1 MYINKLSAENLRNL
15 ETVGIEPCDSLNYLW
30 GDNGAGKTSVLES
43 IFVLSRG
50 RSFRTT
56 QPSELA
62 GTGGGAFRVYAE
74 TVDDAEKTH
83 RIGLERSGKHWRG
96 RIDGEDVRKL
106 SSLTRQLP
114 IVLMEPDSHLLVN
127 GPPES
132 RRKYLDWGMFHVEQG
147 FLDTWRRYSKALKQR
162 NAALRQ
168 SSVGLLDSLD
178 EVLAE
183 YGTRLDILR
192 KRHSG
197 MVAEKVGSIMENI
210 SETVPVVELE
220 YQQGWKE
227 ETYLESLKVRRN
239 RDLERGITGSGPHRS
254 ELKMTCNGVAARA
267 VLSRGE
273 QKAFAAAMLL
283 TQVKL
288 LVETGQKPVLL
299 LDDLISEF
307 DTEHFNRV
315 LRCSLDTACQMWV
328 TGTEKPVLDC
338 NHRVFHVEQG
348 RVRELV

>member
-1 MYINKLSAENLRNL
+1 MYISKLSVENLRNL
-15 ETVGIEPCDSLNYLW
+15 EAVGIEPCDSLNYMW
-30 GDNGAGKTSVLES
+30 GGNGAGKTSVLES

-62 GTGGGAFRVYAE
+62 GTGGKSFRVYAE
-74 TVDDAEKTH
+74 TVEDVGKTH
-83 RIGLERSGKHWRG
+83 RIGLERSGTHWRG
-96 RIDGEDVRKL
+96 RIDGEDVKKL

-114 IVLMEPDSHLLVN
+114 LVLMEPDSHLLVN

-132 RRKYLDWGMFHVEQG
+132 RRKYLDWGMFHVEHG
-147 FLDTWRRYSKALKQR
+147 FLDTWRRFSKALKQR

-168 SSVGLLDSLD
+168 NNARLLDSLD

-183 YGTRLDILR
+183 YGSRLDVLR
-192 KRHSG
+192 KRHAG
-197 MVAEKVGSIMENI
+197 MVAEKVGAIMERV
-210 SETVPVVELE
+210 SETVPDVELE
-220 YQQGWKE
+220 YQQGWKA
-227 ETYLESLKVRRN
+227 ETYLESLKDRRKK
-239 RDLERGITGSGPHRS
+239 DLERGITGSGPHRA
-254 ELKMTCNGVAARA
+254 ELKLSCNGVPARA

-283 TQVKL
+283 TQANL
-288 LVETGQKPVLL
+288 LVDGGQKPVLL

-315 LRCSLDTACQMWV
+315 LRCSLDTACQIWV
-328 TGTEKPVLDC
+328 TGTEKPELDPL
-338 NHRVFHVEQG
+338 HRVFHVEQG